1 MGSRDPQCAVAAWT
15 EWSPC
20 SASCGAGYR
29 IRWELGLYTVPHKLY
44 NVHQDE
50 DLPATLRP
58 GPGLRHQ
65 VLLKFI
71 FLIVN
76 IVLRH
81 DRLTQKSDCRAEAC
95 WNSDDYYDQNDS
107 PPSLPGMQVGSVI

>member
-1 MGSRDPQCAVAAWT
+1 M
-15 EWSPC
+15 
-20 SASCGAGYR
+20 
-29 IRWELGLYTVPHKLY
+29 
-44 NVHQDE
+44 NQDE

-65 VLLKFI
+65 VLLIKLI

-81 DRLTQKSDCRAEAC
+81 ARLTQKSDCRAEAC

-107 PPSLPGMQVGSVI
+107 PPRLPGMQVDSVYKMILYKIC